1 MYDDVA
7 YECPSDVL
15 FLFIFSFPFVFLS
28 LVLNRKGSS
37 EYVSE
42 CRRM

>member
-15 FLFIFSFPFVFLS
+15 FFFLFPFVFLS